1 MKKTLWTMAA
11 ALALVGCSQDDL
23 MNMENTQVQEQNAI
37 AFSTYVGDNAQSRAA
52 IVDDPYIRANGFT
65 VNAYYTGSNTFEE
78 ASADESGETTFQL
91 FMDNTKLTFN
101 PDKGDDGEWTY
112 SPLKYWP
119 NNKGDKLSFFAYAP
133 YKSDRIDILDDNK
146 RWELTFYADADVKH
160 QVDLI
165 YHKANGYE
173 SEQGK
178 TINMEKQSVTDKV
191 KFNFQHAL
199 SRITFD
205 VKAVV
210 DETDAE
216 NGDNLLDGNTRINIK
231 SVQLVKASDDE
242 NAAEPFYTTGV
253 LNLASGVWN
262 TDANEGEEIA
272 YQGFCFNGSHFYQAV
287 DEAKTEDA
295 TDDVVQLTKFNP
307 EQTLL
312 NEDSYLMII
321 PQNFA
326 GTDGY
331 RIYIEY
337 DVISEGYDNN
347 NNETP
352 TYDSNTITNCIYSEP
367 LKTDFVAGQAYKFTL
382 LLGMTSVKFEAGV
395 TGWLPETYG
404 EEWMPE
410 NSESGE
416 GSEGGNETP
425 ENASKLTYRNGKFII
440 ASADDLA
447 NARDYINAGATY
459 TIVNGY
465 AVDVIESRSGDG
477 EQYAYSEADY
487 LQTADIDLNKVNWT
501 PIGTYNTYF
510 KGSYDVEKNGDA
522 YYTIS
527 NLYVNFSSEE
537 SDTYGALFGRIEDA
551 QLYNI
556 HIASCDVAAKY
567 AAAIVSAAYETDGG
581 ETVISGCVVG
591 NEFSL
596 AGGNCTITGTSRIA
610 GIVAGGGYITV
621 SNCTSYADVSATD
634 PAEIA
639 GIGCNSNAAYIG
651 CYNYGKVTVDYQGTD
666 RSPSAAGIACCGA
679 DYIEDCHNF
688 GVITSKNG
696 AIGGNAS
703 GIVSGECRYIYA
715 CHNEGTIAGQ
725 YASGGISGSLE
736 CTDIKACYNVGEV
749 QGTYFSAGIIAQVG
763 YGSGTSENPTTVNFT
778 SCYNTGSCEFAFAGC
793 QDSYKDMIKL
803 NFTNC
808 YYTNAD
814 KAVDTDCFTEPGSGA
829 TQLTDDNYL
838 WYDSTAKTVLKRLA
852 LTDLNQSLGD
862 DFKWS
867 YEPNPEAES
876 NTSSEKHPL
885 ILVAN

>member
-52 IVDDPYIRANGFT
+52 IVDDPYIKANGFT
-65 VNAYYTGSNTFEE
+65 VNAYYTGSNTFEDATTE
-78 ASADESGETTFQL
+78 DYEGTFQL

-133 YKSDRIDILDDNK
+133 YKSSQIVLDGEN
-146 RWELTFYADADVKH
+146 RSTLSFTVADDVKN

-165 YHKANGYE
+165 YHKANGDE

-178 TINMEKQSVTDKV
+178 TIDMEKQSVTDKV

-231 SVQLVKASDDE
+231 SVQLVKTSDDE

-253 LNLASGVWN
+253 LNLASGEWN

-272 YQGFCFNGSHFYQAV
+272 YQKFSFNGSHFYQAV

-321 PQNFA
+321 PQNFKD
-326 GTDGY
+326 TDGY

-410 NSESGE
+410 NSEGGE

-447 NARDYINAGATY
+447 NARDYINSGATY

-465 AVDVIESRSGDG
+465 AVDVTESRSGDG

-487 LQTADIDLNKVNWT
+487 LQTETIDLISICGESSSSFT
-501 PIGTYNTYF
+501 PIGIQGFVFSGKYDGQGYF
-510 KGSYDVEKNGDA
+510 I
-522 YYTIS
+522 T
-527 NLYVNFSSEE
+527 NLYINDSE
-537 SDTYGALFGRIEDA
+537 
-551 QLYNI
+551 N
-556 HIASCDVAAKY
+556 
-567 AAAIVSAAYETDGG
+567 
-581 ETVISGCVVG
+581 
-591 NEFSL
+591 
-596 AGGNCTITGTSRIA
+596 
-610 GIVAGGGYITV
+610 
-621 SNCTSYADVSATD
+621 
-634 PAEIA
+634 
-639 GIGCNSNAAYIG
+639 AYIG
-651 CYNYGKVTVDYQGTD
+651 LFGNVVD
-666 RSPSAAGIACCGA
+666 AEIKGI
-679 DYIEDCHNF
+679 
-688 GVITSKNG
+688 S
-696 AIGGNAS
+696 
-703 GIVSGECRYIYA
+703 VSGEIESTRIEGSAYVGGIVGYGSRAFISDCTSDVSITGGSNIGGIVGGLENGGSTVLRCVNKGNLTSGIKTGSHMGGIAGHTYSDLEYNEVANILVACYNIGNVSMGEGTEAPSYTGGIVGYNLGTSIYA
-715 CHNEGTIAGQ
+715 CYNTGNIYQTQ
-725 YASGGISGSLE
+725 YQSGGISGCNFKSNGYIDNNYWGKE
-736 CTDIKACYNVGEV
+736 CTLDTACKKVAYE
-749 QGTYFSAGIIAQVG
+749 GTDPTDCYKVDDSTIQWSEGDDSAMNEMNAKIQELATTITELSGWS
-763 YGSGTSENPTTVNFT
+763 YGPSENEN
-778 SCYNTGSCEFAFAGC
+778 
-793 QDSYKDMIKL
+793 
-803 NFTNC
+803 
-808 YYTNAD
+808 
-814 KAVDTDCFTEPGSGA
+814 EP
-829 TQLTDDNYL
+829 L
-838 WYDSTAKTVLKRLA
+838 VLVK
-852 LTDLNQSLGD
+852 
-862 DFKWS
+862 
-867 YEPNPEAES
+867 S
-876 NTSSEKHPL
+876 ND
-885 ILVAN
+885 